1 MKKSTLLNQTLS
13 EIVAAMG
20 HTDLLVIGDAG
31 LPVPRDV
38 PCVDLALRPGVPGFL
53 ETVEAIL
60 TELAVEEA
68 VVAEETAQ
76 RNPEVDNGLKQL
88 LGEIPFRTVT
98 HEELKRLSASAVA
111 VVRTGECTPYSNV
124 ILQAG
129 VTF

>member
-1 MKKSTLLNQTLS
+1 MKKSMLLNQALS

-31 LPVPRDV
+31 LPVPRGV
-38 PCVDLALRPGVPGFL
+38 PRVDLALRPGVPGFL
-53 ETVEAIL
+53 ETVEVIL
-60 TELAVEEA
+60 SELAVEEA
-68 VVAEETAQ
+68 IVAAETAQ
-76 RNPEVDNGLKQL
+76 RNPEVDNGLKHL

-124 ILQAG
+124 ILRAG

>member
-1 MKKSTLLNQTLS
+1 MKKSMLLNQALS

-31 LPVPRDV
+31 LPVPRGV
-38 PCVDLALRPGVPGFL
+38 PRVDLALRPGVPGFL

-60 TELAVEEA
+60 SELAVEEA
-68 VVAEETAQ
+68 IVAAETAQ
-76 RNPEVDNGLKQL
+76 RNPEVDNGLKHL

-124 ILQAG
+124 ILRAG

>member
-1 MKKSTLLNQTLS
+1 MKKSMLLNQALS

-31 LPVPRDV
+31 LPVPRGV
-38 PCVDLALRPGVPGFL
+38 PRVDLALRPGVPGFL

-60 TELAVEEA
+60 SELAVEEA
-68 VVAEETAQ
+68 IVAAETAQ
-76 RNPEVDNGLKQL
+76 RNPEVDNGLKHL

-98 HEELKRLSASAVA
+98 HEELKRLSAAAVA

-124 ILQAG
+124 ILRAG

>member
-1 MKKSTLLNQTLS
+1 MKKSMLLNQALS

-31 LPVPRDV
+31 LPVPRGV
-38 PCVDLALRPGVPGFL
+38 PRVDLAVRPGVPGFL

-60 TELAVEEA
+60 SELAVEEA
-68 VVAEETAQ
+68 IVAAETAQ

-111 VVRTGECTPYSNV
+111 VVRTGECTPYCNV
-124 ILQAG
+124 ILRAG

>member
-1 MKKSTLLNQTLS
+1 MKKSMLLNQALS

-20 HTDLLVIGDAG
+20 HSDLLVIGDAG
-31 LPVPRDV
+31 LPVPRGV
-38 PCVDLALRPGVPGFL
+38 PRVDLAVRPGVPGFL

-60 TELAVEEA
+60 SELAVEEA
-68 VVAEETAQ
+68 IVAAETAQ

-124 ILQAG
+124 ILRAG

>member
-1 MKKSTLLNQTLS
+1 MKKSILLNQALS

-31 LPVPRDV
+31 LPVPKGV

-68 VVAEETAQ
+68 MAATETAEKNHRVEQ
-76 RNPEVDNGLKQL
+76 GLQQL
-88 LGEIPFRTVT
+88 LAGTPIRRVT
-98 HEELKRLSASAVA
+98 HEELKRLSANAVA
-111 VVRTGECTPYSNV
+111 VVRTGECTPYSNI
-124 ILQAG
+124 ILKAG

>member
-1 MKKSTLLNQTLS
+1 MKKSMLLNQALS

-31 LPVPRDV
+31 LPVPRGV
-38 PCVDLALRPGVPGFL
+38 PRVDLAVRPGVPGFL

-60 TELAVEEA
+60 SELAVEEA
-68 VVAEETAQ
+68 IVAAETAQ

-124 ILQAG
+124 ILRAG